1 MSLVLCVN
9 VLLFFVF
16 LLIRR
21 PPRSTR
27 TDTLFPYR
35 RSSDL
40 LDVEGITVSPGY
52 AYERAPDQEHFLSR
66 HKTKTLFREVFR
78 LGKGRQ
84 FEIPDFS
91 RRGEDRKSTRLNS
104 SH

>member
-1 MSLVLCVN
+1 M
-9 VLLFFVF
+9 
-16 LLIRR
+16 IRR

-27 TDTLFPYR
+27 TDTLFPYTTLF
-35 RSSDL
+35 RSAATVAGFFDYVTTE

-66 HKTKTLFREVFR
+66 QKTKTLFREVFR
-78 LGKGRQ
+78 LGKGKQWR
-84 FEIPDFS
+84 FS
-91 RRGEDRKSTRLNS
+91 QSTIDRKSTRLSS